1 MTDCT
6 HLQILNFTG
15 PIPGVD
21 RRRWWVELGDTLT
34 LTDDIALRVLRQR
47 QHRREDY
54 ALRVEMLA
62 GGVCSAAHVLRPG
75 EALDLREWLSVLVLR
90 GRCAWRMGARR
101 RRCWRCCACRT
112 RRSGRPCGR
121 RATRFIEPPGGRRPH
136 GAAGAAGTGRTTR

>member
-75 EALDLREWLSVLVLR
+75 EALDLREWLSVLVLPR
-90 GRCAWRMGARR
+90 ALRLAD
-101 RRCWRCCACRT
+101 
-112 RRSGRPCGR
+112 GRPAAALLEVLR
-121 RATRFIEPPGGRRPH
+121 MPH
-136 GAAGAAGTGRTTR
+136 AAQWAALRTTSDPIY